1 MCWTNFVCTRALCI
15 IITAAENIYHHQPS
29 PAQHRKRTRILIA
42 RSSCSLARAAPRV
55 QFKYL
60 SGLTSMFDC
69 VCVCLRFAVIYTMK
83 FIFGCTPFPFNMD
96 HIFVLGHTCG
106 VVLNL
111 ATAKFRTTPSAHI
124 AGLILTASACISCTS
139 TLIITRNDLKTLAT
153 NTTHPTT
160 TALPKYV
167 VMRSLFCC
175 APFPFAAISSMR
187 ARPRARTFG
196 LCGAWTLQLL
206 YLPSTNT
213 HFLCVPNF
221 LSLTSGA

>member
-42 RSSCSLARAAPRV
+42 RSSCSLASAAPRV

-69 VCVCLRFAVIYTMK
+69 VCVFAFCGYLHHEVHFWVY
-83 FIFGCTPFPFNMD
+83 PLPFNMD

-196 LCGAWTLQLL
+196 LCGA
-206 YLPSTNT
+206 
-213 HFLCVPNF
+213 
-221 LSLTSGA
+221 